1 MTKEK
6 GERIMTSKNLKVLMI
21 EPNREPYVKVIK
33 DELSDLQKQVGGHI
47 DVICLREGTT
57 NKEIAIDLV
66 INDEGKLISLP
77 FNRWLFSVGLND
89 FIVGDAFLVASN
101 ADGDFVSLPEEEIRK
116 WSYEF
121 RL

>member
-6 GERIMTSKNLKVLMI
+6 GERIMTSKDLKVLMI

-33 DELSDLQKQVGGHI
+33 DELSDLQKQVGGLI
-47 DVICLREGTT
+47 DVICLGEGTT

-77 FNRWLFSVGLND
+77 FNRWLISVGLND
-89 FIVGDAFLVASN
+89 FIVGDAF
-101 ADGDFVSLPEEEIRK
+101 
-116 WSYEF
+116 
-121 RL
+121 